1 MEGFGLDLELI
12 SLILRLVRA
21 PEGARRR
28 RDAGIFA
35 FRSNHSGCT
44 RVRLRLEEG
53 AGKGTR
59 CKQERMQ

>member
-1 MEGFGLDLELI
+1 MDFELI
-12 SLILRLVRA
+12 LLILRFVRA
-21 PEGARRR
+21 PEGARHG

-53 AGKGTR
+53 ASKETC